1 MEIVAPIAAVVAV
14 LALMAGLAWL
24 IWRPIRQAVREAE
37 FARARKLFHQQR
49 ERLEARFFQLACGSG
64 KPRGLEW
71 VSCDFEDDV
80 VYARERRSG
89 DLTAFVAV
97 TIRFTAKVGGGM
109 EEVEAVGNLRAATA
123 VFRSTGGNWGTEG
136 RAIFNLGPREAV
148 QHFQH
153 DLELVGHEFADSNR
167 T

>member
-1 MEIVAPIAAVVAV
+1 V
-14 LALMAGLAWL
+14 AWL
-24 IWRPIRQAVREAE
+24 IWRPIRQSLREAE

-49 ERLEARFFQLACGSG
+49 ERLEAKFFQLAGASG

-97 TIRFTAKVGGGM
+97 TIRFSATVGGGM

-123 VFRSTGGNWGTEG
+123 VFRASRSNWGTEG

-153 DLELVGHEFADSNR
+153 DLELVGHEFADSTR